1 MSTVTAPHPMIEPG
15 AAALVLGLGK
25 TGLSCARYLRRK
37 GLRVRVA
44 DTRQAPPA
52 GEQLQADHPEVELRR
67 GSFDSSLL
75 EEMSQVVISPGISR
89 REPVVAE
96 AERLRLPVIGDIE
109 LFAREASAPVAA
121 ITGTNGKSTV
131 TTLLAGFAKA
141 AGRHVLSGG
150 NLGCPAL
157 DLLETDAPDLYVL
170 ELSSFQLESCYSLQT
185 ITATVLNV
193 TPDHLDRYESMEE
206 YAATKSRIFDRCR
219 TAVVNIDDPYVRSMP
234 RSGQRVLSFSL
245 LDPGADY
252 CLTREPD
259 PVLVCRGEPLLPFK
273 QMKITGRH
281 NAANA
286 LAALAMSEALGLS
299 RGPALEVLT
308 RFAGLPHRAQW
319 VAEVGGVRFV
329 NDSKGTNVGATVAS
343 VAGMDGPLV
352 LIAGGDAK
360 NQDFEALQAACRG
373 KVRHAVLI
381 GRDADKL
388 ESVLAGHCSTQRA
401 TDMASAVRAARAA
414 AMPGDTVL
422 LSPAC
427 ASLDM
432 FRDYTHRGDEF
443 MAAGG
448 GLAA

>member
-1 MSTVTAPHPMIEPG
+1 MSTATAPHPVIEPG

-25 TGLSCARYLRRK
+25 TGLSCARYLSKK

-52 GEQLQADHPEVELRR
+52 GEQLHADLPEVELRC
-67 GSFDSSLL
+67 GPFDHSLL
-75 EEMSQVVISPGISR
+75 EEMAQVVISPGISR
-89 REPVVAE
+89 REPVVVE
-96 AERLRLPVIGDIE
+96 AERDQLPVIGDIE
-109 LFAREASAPVAA
+109 LFAREVRAPVAA

-131 TTLLAGFAKA
+131 TTLLARFAEA
-141 AGRHVLSGG
+141 AGRRVLSGG
-150 NLGCPAL
+150 NLGYPAL
-157 DLLETDAPDLYVL
+157 DLLELAAPDLYVL
-170 ELSSFQLESCYSLQT
+170 ELSSFQLETCYSLQT
-185 ITATVLNV
+185 VTATVLNV

-219 TAVVNIDDPYVRSMP
+219 IAVVNIDDPYVRSMP
-234 RSGQRVLSFSL
+234 RSDQQVLSFSL
-245 LDPGADY
+245 LDPAADY
-252 CLTREPD
+252 SLTRDPEPM
-259 PVLVCRGEPLLPFK
+259 LARRGEPLLPVSK
-273 QMKITGRH
+273 MKIAGRH

-286 LAALAMSEALGLS
+286 LAALAMSEALELP
-299 RGPALEVLT
+299 RGPALEILT
-308 RFAGLPHRAQW
+308 DFAGLPHRAQW
-319 VAEVGGVRFV
+319 VAEVGGIKFV

-360 NQDFEALQAACRG
+360 NQDFDELRAVCRG

-388 ESVLAGHCSTQRA
+388 ETALAGYCSTERA
-401 TDMASAVRAARAA
+401 TDMSSAVRAARAA
-414 AMPGDTVL
+414 ARPGDTVL

-432 FRDYTHRGDEF
+432 FRDYMHRGDEF
-443 MAAGG
+443 TAAVG